1 MTSFSEY
8 AEFCMWAFAF
18 IIGWFLY
25 TIACITLFCC
35 GIWVLFLRNRKVIDE
50 RTKGTEVE
58 LQQIPGSLQIHEQ
71 PQPHPPLRYP
81 STDLP
86 RCASIESHMGRGGK
100 KVANHLD
107 TTKHIVVDENRTNL
121 KIMKNHKKQN

>member
-18 IIGWFLY
+18 MIGWFLY

-35 GIWVLFLRNRKVIDE
+35 GIWVLFLRNRMVRDE
-50 RTKGTEVE
+50 RSKGTEVE
-58 LQQIPGSLQIHEQ
+58 LQQIPGSVQLHEQ
-71 PQPHPPLRYP
+71 PLHYP

-86 RCASIESHMGRGGK
+86 RYDSTMVRGGK
-100 KVANHLD
+100 KVADHLY

-121 KIMKNHKKQN
+121 KIMKNNKQQN